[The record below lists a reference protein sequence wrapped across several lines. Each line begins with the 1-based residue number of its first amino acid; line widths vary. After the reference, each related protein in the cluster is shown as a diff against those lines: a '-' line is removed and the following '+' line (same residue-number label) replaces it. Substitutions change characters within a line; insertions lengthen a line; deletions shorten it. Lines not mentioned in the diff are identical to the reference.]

1 MIAIALTRKGAVLV
15 KMAKCSKDYE
25 PAIETFKKALTE
37 HHNPDTLKKLDD
49 AEKAKR
55 HLEKQEHFNPK
66 LADEGHEKVKGL
78 EDTAMNEA
86 LKSVLADAQSMASQS
101 QATPLPLNNPFKD
114 VLSWPKMWAKLTA
127 DPTTQAYLQNNNFV
141 RMMHELHKIYLTHK
155 RVIQALGVLLN
166 INFRMPTSED
176 AEMPESSSLM
186 LLPPERK
193 RGVEAEL
200 AKEPDL
206 MLLTAEEEMERK
218 AQVMELDDG
227 DISCL
232 MNRAVAYLA
241 MGQARN
247 LLPTIGREGL
257 KEKDSSNVDRSLE
270 SLRRR
275 GV

>member
-1 MIAIALTRKGAVLV
+1 MVLSCV
-15 KMAKCSKDYE
+15 FLKLQQIHY
-25 PAIETFKKALTE
+25 
-37 HHNPDTLKKLDD
+37 TLLYI
-49 AEKAKR
+49 
-55 HLEKQEHFNPK
+55 
-66 LADEGHEKVKGL
+66 VKGL

-127 DPTTQAYLQNNNFV
+127 DPTTQAYLQNNDFV

-155 RVIQALGVLLN
+155 TVIQALGVLLN

-176 AEMPESSSLM
+176 TEMPESSSLM

-200 AKEPDL
+200 AKEPDP

-218 AQVMELDDG
+218 AQAWKEQELGNAAYTKNDFATAITHYTKVMELDDG

-241 MGQARN
+241 MGQ
-247 LLPTIGREGL
+247 
-257 KEKDSSNVDRSLE
+257 V
-270 SLRRR
+270 
-275 GV
+275 